1 MSVSKA
7 TIKIWDG
14 LKLVDVDIDSLVITD
29 VFHHRVHEGK
39 YWTVTDYDG
48 NVQIITPKYWHIKA
62 PDTAIRC
69 HIVMAIAVNDETLV
83 EFYETPTLTGNG
95 TALTAYNNDR
105 NSVNA
110 VTALFYKDPTVTSPG
125 TKLQNDLIGT
135 NNPKTRL
142 GGNIRQVTEIILKQ
156 NTSYLLKNTVTN
168 NGTRVSFNLE
178 LYEV

>member
-1 MSVSKA
+1 MPLSRA
-7 TIKIWDG
+7 AIRIWDG
-14 LKLVDVDIDSLVITD
+14 TKFADVDIDSLVSTD

-48 NVQIITPKYWHIKA
+48 NVQAAAPKYWHLKA

-69 HIVMAIAVNDETLV
+69 HTVMAIAVNDETLI
-83 EFYETPTLTGNG
+83 ELYEAPTLTGNG

-105 NSVNA
+105 NSA
-110 VTALFYKDPTVTSPG
+110 TAATCLFYNDPTVTAPG

-135 NNPKTRL
+135 NNPKTRI
-142 GGNIRQVTEIILKQ
+142 GGNVRQVTEIILKQ
-156 NTSYLLKNTVTN
+156 NTSYIIKNTVTN